1 MILKRCLSHDFA
13 TWTRLTQVRSLIIEL
28 SSVTR
33 GRTSDIRYSGQT
45 LFKKTS
51 PNTVALQS
59 FHELHMLSSASSRF
73 LQSENESRNVTW
85 RSMFIQTQSTPNPN
99 SLKFYPG
106 CDVLEEGKT
115 VDFPNA
121 NSAQIS
127 PLGRQL
133 FRIDGVR
140 NVFLGFDYVTV
151 TKHEEN
157 PWNIIKPEIFATIMD
172 FFSSGL
178 PVMTEGLPPSD
189 TAYQEDDDEVVMMI
203 KELLDSRIRPTVQ
216 EDGGDVLFKS
226 FDDGIVKLKL
236 QGSCTGCPSSS
247 VTLKHGIQN
256 MMQFYIPEVVGV
268 EEVEDELDQIAKE
281 EFEKLEKKL
290 EEKRDKTPD

>member
-1 MILKRCLSHDFA
+1 
-13 TWTRLTQVRSLIIEL
+13 
-28 SSVTR
+28 
-33 GRTSDIRYSGQT
+33 
-45 LFKKTS
+45 
-51 PNTVALQS
+51 
-59 FHELHMLSSASSRF
+59 
-73 LQSENESRNVTW
+73 
-85 RSMFIQTQSTPNPN
+85 MFVQTQNTPNPN

-106 CDVLEEGKT
+106 CGVLEEGQT

-127 PLGRQL
+127 PLAKQL
-133 FRIDGVR
+133 FRIDGIR

-157 PWNIIKPEIFATIMD
+157 PWNIVKPEIFATIMD

-178 PVMTEGLPPSD
+178 PVLTDGLPTSD
-189 TAYQEDDDEVVMMI
+189 TTDEDDDEVVLMI

-216 EDGGDVLFKS
+216 EDGGDVLFKG
-226 FDDGIVKLKL
+226 FEDGIVKLKL

-256 MMQFYIPEVVGV
+256 MMQFYVPEVLGV
-268 EEVEDELDQIAKE
+268 EEVEDELDAIAKS

-290 EEKRDKTPD
+290 KEKKTDEIGDS

>member
-1 MILKRCLSHDFA
+1 MNVSHKLVPTWARLSRNRQLQNDITRCSSSIFARNFPFGASHVFPQQRTLKTASPAINGFLKRKLPD
-13 TWTRLTQVRSLIIEL
+13 
-28 SSVTR
+28 VT
-33 GRTSDIRYSGQT
+33 
-45 LFKKTS
+45 
-51 PNTVALQS
+51 
-59 FHELHMLSSASSRF
+59 SR
-73 LQSENESRNVTW
+73 RH
-85 RSMFIQTQSTPNPN
+85 MFIQTQDTPNPN

-106 CDVLEEGKT
+106 CGVLEEGQT

-127 PLGRQL
+127 PLARQL

-157 PWNIIKPEIFATIMD
+157 PWNIVKPEIFATIMD

-178 PVMTEGLPPSD
+178 PVLTDGLPPSD
-189 TAYQEDDDEVVMMI
+189 TAIHEDDEVVMMI

-216 EDGGDVLFKS
+216 EDGGDVLFKG
-226 FDDGIVKLKL
+226 FEDGIVKLKL

-256 MMQFYIPEVVGV
+256 MMQFYVPEVLGV
-268 EEVEDELDQIAKE
+268 EEVEDELDAIAKA

-290 EEKRDKTPD
+290 KEKRNGENPES